1 MINEYIT
8 INLKENPENL
18 LMMNNNIMRIMQ
30 TMIISIII
38 IITLIVQRE
47 HDYVFD
53 NRSLY
58 LDPWRVCSDVLFCPM
73 SYIYINNNEE
83 DKGILKEKM
92 RTHFFVYW
100 KQDSLERENG

>member
-1 MINEYIT
+1 MRWTRRVINEYIT

-58 LDPWRVCSDVLFCPM
+58 LDPWRVCSMCYFVQCP
-73 SYIYINNNEE
+73 IFTLITTR
-83 DKGILKEKM
+83 KTKE
-92 RTHFFVYW
+92 Y
-100 KQDSLERENG
+100 

>member
-1 MINEYIT
+1 MRWTRRVINEYIT

-53 NRSLY
+53 
-58 LDPWRVCSDVLFCPM
+58 
-73 SYIYINNNEE
+73 I
-83 DKGILKEKM
+83 
-92 RTHFFVYW
+92 
-100 KQDSLERENG
+100 